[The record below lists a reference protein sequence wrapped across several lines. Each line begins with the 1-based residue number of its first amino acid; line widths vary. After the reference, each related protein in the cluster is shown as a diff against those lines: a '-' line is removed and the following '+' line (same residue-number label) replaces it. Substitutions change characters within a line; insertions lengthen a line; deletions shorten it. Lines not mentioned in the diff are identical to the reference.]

1 MKLKRF
7 LITLYCAVVGFFS
20 PEAITLIYVCLTG
33 TAKGKGVS
41 LGSEYSLYIL
51 FGLIA
56 LLIWLC
62 LMTPIIISIFKA
74 IKQKQKRNL
83 ILYLCA
89 FFLMGTMKL
98 IYVYF
103 IF

>member
-1 MKLKRF
+1 MKLKTF
-7 LITLYCAVVGFFS
+7 FTVLYCAIVGFFS
-20 PEAITLIYVCLTG
+20 PEVLSIIYLSLTG

-41 LGSEYSLYIL
+41 LGREYSLYIL